1 MFSDRAKEELHS
13 IFRAVSEIIDMA
25 TMAFEQNDEELA
37 RRIEPL
43 EETIDDMVQYLR
55 DSHIERLK
63 SGKCTVS
70 AGIIFLETL
79 TYLERA
85 SDQCSSVGVL
95 ILSRNNEEIRKNHHE
110 YLRELHK
117 ETDPAYSEELHRRRE
132 EYLVPLMK
140 K

>member
-1 MFSDRAKEELHS
+1 
-13 IFRAVSEIIDMA
+13 
-25 TMAFEQNDEELA
+25 
-37 RRIEPL
+37 
-43 EETIDDMVQYLR
+43 MVQYLR

-63 SGKCTVS
+63 SGQCTVS

-95 ILSRNNEEIRKNHHE
+95 MLSRNNEEIRKNHHE

-117 ETDPAYSEELHRRRE
+117 ETDPAYSAELHRRRD